1 MHGGLRE
8 EIIEMD
14 WNDDEDDEQE
24 DNEAGRSKITEL
36 HDPKLPSETG
46 MRELHCSGRECDHH
60 RKGDQ

>member
-24 DNEAGRSKITEL
+24 DHEAGRSKVTEL
-36 HDPKLPSETG
+36 HDPKLPSETV
-46 MRELHCSGRECDHH
+46 MRELH
-60 RKGDQ
+60 